1 MPLAENG
8 SATTTRV
15 RRRGSTVGALMGG
28 GGMATREQYARASIG
43 PAPHDGIAA
52 VAVAL
57 AALGLYVACLPPSF
71 AFWDTGELQTV
82 AAILGI
88 AHPPACPAFVLLG
101 WLATRVV
108 PFGDPAW
115 RVTLVS
121 ALSLAASAG
130 LAFATARRLGA
141 ATIFALLGAL
151 AFATA
156 SVVWRDATR
165 AEIQALETLLR
176 AAALWFALAYL
187 DRGRVRDALGSG
199 LALGLAGAT
208 HGIALLA
215 VPSVALLI
223 GARFV
228 RGRSARR
235 ATRAVAVGL
244 LLGLLPYAYLP
255 LRSAY
260 VAAHGLDPTVAIGLP
275 PGLPFWNYDDPHTW
289 HGFVRVVTGA
299 DFDVHSG
306 FAGYL
311 DPGDYRRDIAA
322 LTAQVAG
329 AFGAPAAW
337 VALGGLVA
345 LGMRRP
351 AVAVALFCAAL
362 LPVPYTRSYA
372 DLQDPTRYYLLAL
385 WVAAVATALGLGAV
399 LDLLRTI
406 ARLPRVAAYA
416 VASAAALIV
425 AWSCALSAPDRGKY
439 FAQRRDRTAPRY
451 VAAVLAATPSNAIVV
466 AEWAWATPLAYA
478 AYVQHELGDR
488 VVVSASPTQFESYY
502 PGWLRERPVYLVT
515 FDPALHLRDFVVTPV
530 LNGSFHEYRLEP
542 RASGA

>member
-1 MPLAENG
+1 
-8 SATTTRV
+8 
-15 RRRGSTVGALMGG
+15 VGALMGG
-28 GGMATREQYARASIG
+28 GGMATREQYARASTG
-43 PAPHDGIAA
+43 PALRDGIVSCALG
-52 VAVAL
+52 L
-57 AALGLYVACLPPSF
+57 AALGLYLACLPPSF

-101 WLATRVV
+101 WLATRIV

-130 LAFATARRLGA
+130 FAFATARRLGA
-141 ATIFALLGAL
+141 ATVFAVLGGL

-187 DRGRVRDALGSG
+187 DRGRVRDAFASG

-215 VPSVALLI
+215 VPSVILLL
-223 GARFV
+223 GARCV
-228 RGRSARR
+228 RRR
-235 ATRAVAVGL
+235 MAWRAVGVVALGVV
-244 LLGLLPYAYLP
+244 LGLLPYAYLP
-255 LRSAY
+255 LRSAF
-260 VAAHGLDPTVAIGLP
+260 VAAHGLDPTVALGLP

-289 HGFVRVVTGA
+289 PGFVRVVTGA

-311 DPGDYRRDIAA
+311 DPSDYRRDAAA
-322 LTAQVAG
+322 LAAQVAE

-337 VALGGLVA
+337 LALLGIVALAARRAIVA
-345 LGMRRP
+345 G
-351 AVAVALFCAAL
+351 ALLCAAF
-362 LPVPYTRSYA
+362 LPVPYTRSYS

-385 WVAAVATALGLGAV
+385 WVAAIATALGLQAILDV
-399 LDLLRTI
+399 LR
-406 ARLPRVAAYA
+406 ARERLPRVAARV
-416 VASAAALIV
+416 VAGAAALVV
-425 AWSCALSAPDRGKY
+425 AWSCAASAPDRGKY

-451 VAAVLAATPSNAIVV
+451 VAAVLDATPSNAIVV

-478 AYVQHELGDR
+478 AYVQHRLGDR
-488 VVVSASPTQFESYY
+488 VVVSASPTQFESHY

-515 FDPALHLRDFVVTPV
+515 FDSALHLRDFVVTPV
-530 LNGSFHEYRLEP
+530 VNGYFHEYRLGP
-542 RASGA
+542 RPSGT